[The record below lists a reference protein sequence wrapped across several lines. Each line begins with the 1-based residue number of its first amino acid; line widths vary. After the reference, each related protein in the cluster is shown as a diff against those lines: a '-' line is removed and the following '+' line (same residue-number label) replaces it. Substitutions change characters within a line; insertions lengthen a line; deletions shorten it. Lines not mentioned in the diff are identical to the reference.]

1 MFCRDENKN
10 VKAHTDGKLCSNK
23 TRLTFRNG
31 IIRMETAR
39 DHPRLLQGN
48 ASLSRAYSGN
58 KDFQFILG
66 PDKDTDTL
74 GKEESIFD
82 WIRVLHAK
90 IDDFNLFKD
99 NLTIVG
105 HERKYL
111 NKEDYLRIICDDCV
125 AYCCKGEKSPA
136 GAVKLFG
143 TLM

>member
-1 MFCRDENKN
+1 MFFRDENKN

-48 ASLSRAYSGN
+48 ASLTRAYSGN
-58 KDFQFILG
+58 QDFQFILG

-82 WIRVLHAK
+82 WIRGLHTK
-90 IDDFNLFKD
+90 IDELGIKD
-99 NLTIVG
+99 NLTTVG

-111 NKEDYLRIICDDCV
+111 I
-125 AYCCKGEKSPA
+125 
-136 GAVKLFG
+136 
-143 TLM
+143 